1 MDIRDQAAL
10 LAAIVTLA
18 LAGAALLRSA
28 RPRSFTLFALLS
40 LDLFVFAAAEFLHGL
55 PGAQGGH
62 DVWKRLAI
70 GAGSLLPAAALAFFL
85 EFLGVKRRPAR
96 RARDLMLAGS
106 IFGLVVAVSPL
117 ARSDLAPLLV
127 AGFVLLAL
135 AAVLSVVWRET
146 AAAPTRADRSRLT
159 YVLVGAMVVGTLAF
173 LDFLPR
179 LGVAYPLEG
188 LGFMALTLYMF
199 LLLQALLRRRLL
211 DLHEFL
217 GKIAV
222 VTLLGLVLA
231 SIYGGLV
238 SWVGVRPGLFFFN
251 TLVASFV
258 ILSLF
263 DPIRSKVEEWV
274 VVNLFPERYELVRE
288 LEALRDRVVNVID
301 PGELE
306 RTVLDGLTETRRVT
320 HASLW
325 LVSEDRPGYR
335 LLAFRG
341 PEPVPFLEAGTARA
355 LLRAAGDGRRALLL
369 ENLDRRMA
377 ELQAEY
383 PPAQGDAAAA
393 PMPPAIAQE
402 LERIVDAREAMAL
415 MKAGICMP
423 LAAGDR
429 VAGFLSCWDE
439 RVQEAFASDEIAA
452 LIEVADRCAVV
463 IDNSKLYQQMKE
475 RDRLAALGEMAA
487 GLAHEIRNPL
497 AAIKGATQYLDPR
510 RLPDDDR
517 EFLEIIVEEVDRLN
531 GVVTAFLDYARP
543 LKSSMSPGDVGDILQ
558 RTFKLLAPQV
568 PEGIEV
574 AIDAAPELPPV
585 RVRRRAAEAGL
596 PQPGDQLVPGH
607 AQGRPVA
614 RRGPPR
620 PRRPG
625 RLAGAALPG
634 RPRRGPLPR
643 HRPRDPAGG
652 EGEHLRPLLH
662 DQGEGNRARARHQPA
677 HRQGAPRL
685 PDRLHSSRGRRGVHR
700 LPPLDPGRDP
710 RLPVAGRPGSGFP
723 GGPARPPAPPTDLT
737 PPPAGR
743 LPFPAHSC

>member
-28 RPRSFTLFALLS
+28 RPRSFTAFALLS
-40 LDLFVFAAAEFLHGL
+40 FDLFVFSAAEFLHGL
-55 PGAQGGH
+55 PGISRWH

-70 GAGSLLPAAALAFFL
+70 GSASLLPAAALAFYL

-106 IFGLVVAVSPL
+106 VFGIVVAVSPL
-117 ARSDLAPLLV
+117 ARSDLASTLV
-127 AGFVLLAL
+127 AAFVLLAL
-135 AAVLSVVWRET
+135 AAVLSVVWREA
-146 AAAPTRADRSRLT
+146 AAAPTRADRARLT
-159 YVLVGAMVVGTLAF
+159 YVLVGALVVGILAF

-179 LGVAYPLEG
+179 VGIGYPLEG

-222 VTLLGLVLA
+222 VGLLGIVLA
-231 SIYGGLV
+231 TIYGGLV
-238 SWVGVRPGLFFFN
+238 SWVGLRPGLFFFN

-258 ILSLF
+258 ILALF

-274 VVNLFPERYELVRE
+274 VVNLFRERYEMVRE
-288 LEALRDRVVNVID
+288 LETLRDRVVNVIEA
-301 PGELE
+301 GELE

-335 LLAFRG
+335 RLAFRG
-341 PEPVPFLEAGTARA
+341 PEPVTFLEPGTARA
-355 LLRAAGDGRRALLL
+355 LLRAAGDGRRAVLL
-369 ENLDRRMA
+369 ENLDRRLG

-383 PPAQGDAAAA
+383 PPAQGEAAAV
-393 PMPPAIAQE
+393 PMPPTVGEELQRIA
-402 LERIVDAREAMAL
+402 DAREAMAL

-423 LAAGDR
+423 LVAGER
-429 VAGFLSCWDE
+429 VAGFLACWDE

-497 AAIKGATQYLDPR
+497 AAIKGATQFLDPM
-510 RLPDDDR
+510 RLPDEDR
-517 EFLEIIVEEVDRLN
+517 EFLSIIVEEVDRLN
-531 GVVTAFLDYARP
+531 GVVSAFLDYSRP
-543 LKSSMSPGDVGDILQ
+543 LKPSLHPADVGEILQ

-568 PEGIEV
+568 PASVEV
-574 AIDAAPELPPV
+574 ALEITP
-585 RVRRRAAEAGL
+585 GL
-596 PQPGDQLVPGH
+596 PLVSCDAEQLRQVFLNLALNSFQAMPGG
-607 AQGRPVA
+607 
-614 RRGPPR
+614 
-620 PRRPG
+620 G
-625 RLAGAALPG
+625 RLGVSATLG
-634 RPRRGPLPR
+634 RDDLGGWREPR
-643 HRPRDPAGG
+643 HREPRVEIRFRDTGPGIAPEARENVFVPFYTTKEKGTGLGLAISQRLVKAHQGSLTITSPPEGG
-652 EGEHLRPLLH
+652 AEFVVS
-662 DQGEGNRARARHQPA
+662 
-677 HRQGAPRL
+677 L
-685 PDRLHSSRGRRGVHR
+685 PSI
-700 LPPLDPGRDP
+700 PQEPQ
-710 RLPVAGRPGSGFP
+710 
-723 GGPARPPAPPTDLT
+723 PAPPTSPLT
-737 PPPAGR
+737 ARPPPSTRANRVPRGAR
-743 LPFPAHSC
+743 PHRR

>member
-18 LAGAALLRSA
+18 LAGAALLRTA

-40 LDLFVFAAAEFLHGL
+40 LDLCVFAAAEFLHGL
-55 PGAQGGH
+55 PGAQGFH
-62 DVWKRLAI
+62 DVWKRIAI
-70 GAGSLLPAAALAFFL
+70 GAVSLLPAAAMAFFL

-117 ARSDLAPLLV
+117 ARSDLASILV
-127 AGFVLLAL
+127 AGFVVLAL

-146 AAAPTRADRSRLT
+146 AAAPTRADRARLT
-159 YVLVGAMVVGTLAF
+159 YVLVGAMFVGTLAF

-179 LGVAYPLEG
+179 LGIGYPLEG
-188 LGFMALTLYMF
+188 IGFMALTLYMF

-238 SWVGVRPGLFFFN
+238 FWVGVRPGLFFFN

-288 LEALRDRVVNVID
+288 LEALRDRIVNVID

-320 HASLW
+320 HVSLW

-355 LLRAAGDGRRALLL
+355 LLRAAGDGRRAVLL
-369 ENLDRRMA
+369 ENLDRRLA

-383 PPAQGDAAAA
+383 PPAKGDAAAA
-393 PMPPAIAQE
+393 PMPPAISQE

-429 VAGFLSCWDE
+429 VAGFLACWDE

-463 IDNSKLYQQMKE
+463 IE
-475 RDRLAALGEMAA
+475 
-487 GLAHEIRNPL
+487 
-497 AAIKGATQYLDPR
+497 
-510 RLPDDDR
+510 
-517 EFLEIIVEEVDRLN
+517 
-531 GVVTAFLDYARP
+531 
-543 LKSSMSPGDVGDILQ
+543 
-558 RTFKLLAPQV
+558 
-568 PEGIEV
+568 
-574 AIDAAPELPPV
+574 
-585 RVRRRAAEAGL
+585 
-596 PQPGDQLVPGH
+596 
-607 AQGRPVA
+607 
-614 RRGPPR
+614 
-620 PRRPG
+620 
-625 RLAGAALPG
+625 
-634 RPRRGPLPR
+634 
-643 HRPRDPAGG
+643 
-652 EGEHLRPLLH
+652 
-662 DQGEGNRARARHQPA
+662 
-677 HRQGAPRL
+677 
-685 PDRLHSSRGRRGVHR
+685 
-700 LPPLDPGRDP
+700 
-710 RLPVAGRPGSGFP
+710 
-723 GGPARPPAPPTDLT
+723 
-737 PPPAGR
+737 
-743 LPFPAHSC
+743 

>member
-1 MDIRDQAAL
+1 MVIRDQAAL

-28 RPRSFTLFALLS
+28 RPRSLTLFALLS
-40 LDLFVFAAAEFLHGL
+40 LDLALFSLAEFLHGL
-55 PGAQGGH
+55 PGAQAWH

-70 GAGSLLPAAALAFFL
+70 GAGALLPAAALAFFL

-106 IFGLVVAVSPL
+106 VFGVVVAVSPL
-117 ARSDLAPLLV
+117 ARSELAPLLV
-127 AGFVLLAL
+127 AGFVILGLT
-135 AAVLSVVWRET
+135 AVLSVVWRAM
-146 AAAPTRADRSRLT
+146 AAAQTRADRSRLT
-159 YVLVGAMVVGTLAF
+159 YVLVGAAVVGILAF

-179 LGVAYPLEG
+179 LGFPYPLEG
-188 LGFMALTLYMF
+188 LGFLALTLYMF

-231 SIYGGLV
+231 TIYGGLV
-238 SWVGVRPGLFFFN
+238 SWVGGRPGLFFFN

-274 VVNLFPERYELVRE
+274 VVGLFRERYELVRQ

-301 PGELE
+301 PAGLGPV
-306 RTVLDGLTETRRVT
+306 VLDGLAETRRVT

-355 LLRAAGDGRRALLL
+355 LLRVAVDGRRAVLL
-369 ENLDRRMA
+369 ENLDRRLA
-377 ELQAEY
+377 EIQVEY
-383 PPAQGDAAAA
+383 PPAKGDAAAP
-393 PMPPAIAQE
+393 PMPPALSRE
-402 LERIVDAREAMAL
+402 LERIVNAREAMAL

-423 LAAGDR
+423 LLAGDR
-429 VAGFLSCWDE
+429 VAGFLAAWDE

-463 IDNSKLYQQMKE
+463 IDNSKLYHQMKE

-510 RLPDDDR
+510 RLPGEDR
-517 EFLEIIVEEVDRLN
+517 EFLEIIVDEVDRLN
-531 GVVTAFLDYARP
+531 GVVTAFLDYSRP
-543 LKSSMSPGDVGDILQ
+543 LKPSLAPADVGDILQ

-568 PEGIEV
+568 PPAIAVSVEV
-574 AIDAAPELPPV
+574 APELPQVLCDAEQLRQVFINLALNSFQAMPGGGRLDVTAGLARDEVASWREPRFRDARVEV
-585 RVRRRAAEAGL
+585 RFRDTGPGIPPEARENVFVPFYTTKEKGTGLGLAISQRIVKAHHGSLAISGPPGGGAEFTVSLPSIPAEAQAVPPSGLDVEPSPGL
-596 PQPGDQLVPGH
+596 P
-607 AQGRPVA
+607 R
-614 RRGPPR
+614 PR
-620 PRRPG
+620 PRR
-625 RLAGAALPG
+625 R
-634 RPRRGPLPR
+634 RRRG
-643 HRPRDPAGG
+643 
-652 EGEHLRPLLH
+652 
-662 DQGEGNRARARHQPA
+662 
-677 HRQGAPRL
+677 
-685 PDRLHSSRGRRGVHR
+685 
-700 LPPLDPGRDP
+700 
-710 RLPVAGRPGSGFP
+710 
-723 GGPARPPAPPTDLT
+723 
-737 PPPAGR
+737 
-743 LPFPAHSC
+743 

>member
-1 MDIRDQAAL
+1 VDIRDQAAL

-40 LDLFVFAAAEFLHGL
+40 LDLFVFSAAEFLHGL
-55 PGAQGGH
+55 PGTHGSH
-62 DVWKRLAI
+62 DLWKRLAI
-70 GAGSLLPAAALAFFL
+70 AAGSLLPAAALAFFL

-96 RARDLMLAGS
+96 RARDLMLGGS
-106 IFGLVVAVSPL
+106 VFGLVVAATPL
-117 ARSDLAPLLV
+117 TRSDLASLLV
-127 AGFVLLAL
+127 ALYVLLAL

-146 AAAPTRADRSRLT
+146 LAATTRADRSRLT
-159 YVLVGAMVVGTLAF
+159 YVLVGALVVGILAF
-173 LDFLPR
+173 LDLLPR
-179 LGVAYPLEG
+179 VGVRYPLEG
-188 LGFMALTLYMF
+188 LGFVALTLYMF

-263 DPIRSKVEEWV
+263 DPIRAKVEEWV
-274 VVNLFPERYELVRE
+274 VVNLFPERYELVRQ
-288 LEALRDRVVNVID
+288 LEVLRDRVVTVID
-301 PGELE
+301 PVGLE
-306 RTVLDGLTETRRVT
+306 RTVLDGLAETRRVT

-325 LVSEDRPGYR
+325 LVADERPGYR

-341 PEPVPFLEAGTARA
+341 PEPVPFLEPATARA
-355 LLRAAGDGRRALLL
+355 LVRAAGDGRRAVLL
-369 ENLDRRMA
+369 ENLERRLA

-383 PPAQGDAAAA
+383 PPSQGDAAA
-393 PMPPAIAQE
+393 PSPPSAIAAE
-402 LERIVDAREAMAL
+402 LQRIADAREAMAL

-423 LAAGDR
+423 LVAGDR
-429 VAGFLSCWDE
+429 VAGFLACWDE
-439 RVQEAFASDEIAA
+439 RVQEAFASDEIAG
-452 LIEVADRCAVV
+452 LIEVADRCALV

-510 RLPDDDR
+510 RLPREDG

-531 GVVTAFLDYARP
+531 GVVTQFLDYARP
-543 LKSSMSPGDVGDILQ
+543 LKSTLAPGDVGDILQ

-568 PEGIEV
+568 PAGIEV
-574 AIDAAPELPPV
+574 TIDVAPELPLVDCDPEQLKQV
-585 RVRRRAAEAGL
+585 FLNLALNSFQAMPDGGKLHVSASLARDELATWREPRFRDDRVEIRFRDTGPGIPADARDNVFVPFYTTKEKGTGLGLAISQRLVKAHHGALVVSSPPGGGAEFTVSLPCIQVEQARPAAPAPQPESRRA
-596 PQPGDQLVPGH
+596 
-607 AQGRPVA
+607 RK
-614 RRGPPR
+614 RRGSP
-620 PRRPG
+620 
-625 RLAGAALPG
+625 
-634 RPRRGPLPR
+634 
-643 HRPRDPAGG
+643 
-652 EGEHLRPLLH
+652 
-662 DQGEGNRARARHQPA
+662 
-677 HRQGAPRL
+677 
-685 PDRLHSSRGRRGVHR
+685 
-700 LPPLDPGRDP
+700 
-710 RLPVAGRPGSGFP
+710 
-723 GGPARPPAPPTDLT
+723 
-737 PPPAGR
+737 
-743 LPFPAHSC
+743 

>member
-40 LDLFVFAAAEFLHGL
+40 LDLFVFSAAEFLHGL

-62 DVWKRLAI
+62 DLWKRFAI
-70 GAGSLLPAAALAFFL
+70 VSGSLLPAAALAFFL

-96 RARDLMLAGS
+96 RARDLMLVGS
-106 IFGLVVAVSPL
+106 GLGLVVAVTPL
-117 ARSDLAPLLV
+117 ARSDLASLLV
-127 AGFVLLAL
+127 ALYVLLAL
-135 AAVLSVVWRET
+135 TAVLSVVWREMS
-146 AAAPTRADRSRLT
+146 AAPTRADRSRIT
-159 YVLVGAMVVGTLAF
+159 YVLVGALVVGLLAF
-173 LDFLPR
+173 LDLLPR
-179 LGVAYPLEG
+179 VGIRYPLEG

-274 VVNLFPERYELVRE
+274 VVNLFRERYELVRE
-288 LEALRDRVVNVID
+288 LEALRDRVVTVID
-301 PGELE
+301 PVGLE
-306 RTVLDGLTETRRVT
+306 KTVLDGLAETRRVT

-325 LVSEDRPGYR
+325 LVADERPGYR

-341 PEPVPFLEAGTARA
+341 PEPVPFLEPGTARA
-355 LLRAAGDGRRALLL
+355 LVRAAGEGRRAVLL
-369 ENLDRRMA
+369 ENLDRRLA
-377 ELQAEY
+377 ELQAER
-383 PPAQGDAAAA
+383 PPASGDGRTRPA
-393 PMPPAIAQE
+393 PPAVASE
-402 LERIVDAREAMAL
+402 LERIGDAREAMAL

-423 LAAGDR
+423 LLAGDR
-429 VAGFLSCWDE
+429 VAGFLACWDE

-452 LIEVADRCAVV
+452 LIEVADRCALV

-497 AAIKGATQYLDPR
+497 AAIKGATQYLDPS
-510 RLPDDDR
+510 RLPREDR

-531 GVVTAFLDYARP
+531 GVVTQFLDYARP
-543 LKSSMSPGDVGDILQ
+543 LKSSMAPGDVGEILQ
-558 RTFKLLAPQV
+558 RTFKLLAPQI
-568 PEGIEV
+568 PPGIEL
-574 AIDAAPELPPV
+574 AIDVAPELPLVSCDAEQLKQVFLNLALNSFQAMPDGGAL
-585 RVRRRAAEAGL
+585 RVSAALARDELASWQEPRLRDDRVEIRFRDTGPGIPSDARENVFVPFYTTKEKGTGLGLAISQRIVKAHHGSLVVSGPAQGGAEFAISLPCIELEPPRAEA
-596 PQPGDQLVPGH
+596 PS
-607 AQGRPVA
+607 
-614 RRGPPR
+614 PPPE
-620 PRRPG
+620 PRRTRKR
-625 RLAGAALPG
+625 RL
-634 RPRRGPLPR
+634 
-643 HRPRDPAGG
+643 
-652 EGEHLRPLLH
+652 
-662 DQGEGNRARARHQPA
+662 
-677 HRQGAPRL
+677 
-685 PDRLHSSRGRRGVHR
+685 S
-700 LPPLDPGRDP
+700 
-710 RLPVAGRPGSGFP
+710 
-723 GGPARPPAPPTDLT
+723 T
-737 PPPAGR
+737 
-743 LPFPAHSC
+743 

>member
-1 MDIRDQAAL
+1 VDIRDQAAL

-40 LDLFVFAAAEFLHGL
+40 LDLFVFSAAEFLHGL
-55 PGAQGGH
+55 PGTQGSH
-62 DVWKRLAI
+62 DIWKRFAI
-70 GAGSLLPAAALAFFL
+70 ASGTLLPAAALAFFL

-96 RARDLMLAGS
+96 RARDLMLGGS
-106 IFGLVVAVSPL
+106 ALGLVVAATPL
-117 ARSDLAPLLV
+117 ARSDLASLLV
-127 AGFVLLAL
+127 ALYVLLAL
-135 AAVLSVVWRET
+135 AAVLSVVWREM
-146 AAAPTRADRSRLT
+146 AAAPTRADRSRIT
-159 YVLVGAMVVGTLAF
+159 YVLVGALVVGVLAF
-173 LDFLPR
+173 LDLLPR
-179 LGVAYPLEG
+179 VGVAYPFEG
-188 LGFMALTLYMF
+188 LGFIALTLYMF

-288 LEALRDRVVNVID
+288 LEAVRDRVVTVID
-301 PGELE
+301 PIGLE
-306 RTVLDGLTETRRVT
+306 GAVLDGLAETRRVT

-325 LVSEDRPGYR
+325 LVADEHPGYR

-341 PEPVPFLEAGTARA
+341 PEPVPFLEPGTARA
-355 LLRAAGDGRRALLL
+355 LVRAAGDGRRAVLL
-369 ENLDRRMA
+369 ENLDRRLA
-377 ELQAEY
+377 ELQAERRPASSDGASPPL
-383 PPAQGDAAAA
+383 PPAVATELQ
-393 PMPPAIAQE
+393 MIA
-402 LERIVDAREAMAL
+402 DAREAMAL

-423 LAAGDR
+423 LVAGDR
-429 VAGFLSCWDE
+429 VAGFLACWDE

-452 LIEVADRCAVV
+452 LIDVADRCALV
-463 IDNSKLYQQMKE
+463 IENSKLYHQMKE

-510 RLPDDDR
+510 RLPREDR

-531 GVVTAFLDYARP
+531 GVVTQFLDYARP
-543 LKSSMSPGDVGDILQ
+543 LGSSLVPGDVGDILQ

-568 PEGIEV
+568 PPAVEISVEV
-574 AIDAAPELPPV
+574 APELPLVSCDAEQLKQVFLNLALNSFQAMPEGGRLQV
-585 RVRRRAAEAGL
+585 SATLARDELATWREPRFRDDRVEIRFRDTGPGVPAEARDSVFVPFYTTKEKGTGLGLAISQRIIKAHHGTLIVSTPPQGGAEFSISLPCIQVEPPRPEVPAPTADSRRARKRRRA
-596 PQPGDQLVPGH
+596 
-607 AQGRPVA
+607 
-614 RRGPPR
+614 
-620 PRRPG
+620 
-625 RLAGAALPG
+625 
-634 RPRRGPLPR
+634 
-643 HRPRDPAGG
+643 
-652 EGEHLRPLLH
+652 
-662 DQGEGNRARARHQPA
+662 
-677 HRQGAPRL
+677 
-685 PDRLHSSRGRRGVHR
+685 
-700 LPPLDPGRDP
+700 
-710 RLPVAGRPGSGFP
+710 
-723 GGPARPPAPPTDLT
+723 T
-737 PPPAGR
+737 
-743 LPFPAHSC
+743 

>member
-18 LAGAALLRSA
+18 LAAAALLRPS

-40 LDLFVFAAAEFLHGL
+40 LDLFVFSAAEFLHGL
-55 PGAQGGH
+55 PGAQGAH
-62 DVWKRLAI
+62 DLWKRLAI
-70 GAGSLLPAAALAFFL
+70 GSGSLLPAAALAFFL

-106 IFGLVVAVSPL
+106 VFGILVAVSPL

-135 AAVLSVVWRET
+135 AAVLSVVFREA
-146 AAAPTRADRSRLT
+146 AAAPTRADRARLT
-159 YVLVGAMVVGTLAF
+159 YVLVGAVLVGCLAF

-179 LGVAYPLEG
+179 VGVRYPLEG

-222 VTLLGLVLA
+222 VTLLGVVLA

-238 SWVGVRPGLFFFN
+238 RWVGVRPGLFFFN

-274 VVNLFPERYELVRE
+274 VVNLFPERFELVRE
-288 LEALRDRVVNVID
+288 LEMLRDRVVNVID
-301 PGELE
+301 PRDLE

-320 HASLW
+320 HAALW

-335 LLAFRG
+335 LLACRG

-355 LLRAAGDGRRALLL
+355 LLRAAGDGRRAVLL
-369 ENLDRRMA
+369 ENLERRLA
-377 ELQAEY
+377 ELQGEY
-383 PPAQGDAAAA
+383 PPAQGDAAAP
-393 PMPPAIAQE
+393 PMPRAAAVE
-402 LERIVDAREAMAL
+402 LERIVDAREAMTL

-423 LAAGDR
+423 LVAGDR

-497 AAIKGATQYLDPR
+497 AAIKGATQYLDPG
-510 RLPDDDR
+510 RLPGDDR

-543 LKSSMSPGDVGDILQ
+543 LKSSMAPGDVGDILE
-558 RTFKLLAPQV
+558 RTFKLLTPQV
-568 PEGIEV
+568 PAGIAV
-574 AIDAAPELPPV
+574 SVDVAPELPSVDCDAEQLKQVFLNLALNSFQAMPDGGTLQVTARLARDELASWREPRHRDGRVEIRFRDSGPGVPADARDSIFVPFYTTKEKGTGLGLAISQRIVKAHHGSLSVNTPPDGGAEFTVSLPSIPRDPDPV
-585 RVRRRAAEAGL
+585 PAPAEA
-596 PQPGDQLVPGH
+596 PASPE
-607 AQGRPVA
+607 GR
-614 RRGPPR
+614 R
-620 PRRPG
+620 PRR
-625 RLAGAALPG
+625 
-634 RPRRGPLPR
+634 RR
-643 HRPRDPAGG
+643 
-652 EGEHLRPLLH
+652 
-662 DQGEGNRARARHQPA
+662 
-677 HRQGAPRL
+677 
-685 PDRLHSSRGRRGVHR
+685 
-700 LPPLDPGRDP
+700 
-710 RLPVAGRPGSGFP
+710 RPG
-723 GGPARPPAPPTDLT
+723 
-737 PPPAGR
+737 
-743 LPFPAHSC
+743 

>member
-40 LDLFVFAAAEFLHGL
+40 LDLFVFSAAEFLHGL
-55 PGAQGGH
+55 PGTQGSH
-62 DVWKRLAI
+62 DLWKRLAI
-70 GAGSLLPAAALAFFL
+70 AAGSLLPAAALAFFL

-96 RARDLMLAGS
+96 RARDLMLGGS
-106 IFGLVVAVSPL
+106 VFGLVVAVDAAHPL
-117 ARSDLAPLLV
+117 RP
-127 AGFVLLAL
+127 GL
-135 AAVLSVVWRET
+135 AAGGPVRPPRARRGALGGVARDAWRRT
-146 AAAPTRADRSRLT
+146 TRADRSRLT
-159 YVLVGAMVVGTLAF
+159 YVLVGALVVGILAF
-173 LDFLPR
+173 LDLLPR
-179 LGVAYPLEG
+179 VGVRYPLEG
-188 LGFMALTLYMF
+188 LGFVALTLYMF

-263 DPIRSKVEEWV
+263 DPIRAKVEEWV

-288 LEALRDRVVNVID
+288 LEVLRDRVVTVID
-301 PGELE
+301 PVGLE
-306 RTVLDGLTETRRVT
+306 RTVLDGLAETRRVT

-325 LVSEDRPGYR
+325 LVADERPGYR

-341 PEPVPFLEAGTARA
+341 PEPVPFLEPATARA
-355 LLRAAGDGRRALLL
+355 LVRAAGDGRRAVLL
-369 ENLDRRMA
+369 ENLERRLA

-383 PPAQGDAAAA
+383 PPSQGDAAA
-393 PMPPAIAQE
+393 PSPPSAIAAE
-402 LERIVDAREAMAL
+402 LQRIADAREAMAL

-423 LAAGDR
+423 LVAGDR
-429 VAGFLSCWDE
+429 VAGFLACWDE
-439 RVQEAFASDEIAA
+439 RVQEAFASDEIAG
-452 LIEVADRCAVV
+452 LIEVADRCALV

-510 RLPDDDR
+510 AAPPRGRGVPRDHRRGGRPPERRRDPVPRLRPAAQVDAGARGRRGHPAAHLQAARAPGPGRDR
-517 EFLEIIVEEVDRLN
+517 DHHRR
-531 GVVTAFLDYARP
+531 GPRA
-543 LKSSMSPGDVGDILQ
+543 SPGGL
-558 RTFKLLAPQV
+558 RS
-568 PEGIEV
+568 
-574 AIDAAPELPPV
+574 
-585 RVRRRAAEAGL
+585 RAAEAGV
-596 PQPGDQLVPGH
+596 PQPGAQLVPGH
-607 AQGRPVA
+607 ARRRQAPRLRLARPRRA
-614 RRGPPR
+614 RHLAGASL

-625 RLAGAALPG
+625 RDPV
-634 RPRRGPLPR
+634 PR
-643 HRPRDPAGG
+643 HRARASPPTPATTSSSRSTRRRRRAPASVSPSASASSRRTTGRSSSPSPPGGGAEFTVSLPCIQLEQPRPAAPAPQP
-652 EGEHLRPLLH
+652 ESR
-662 DQGEGNRARARHQPA
+662 RARK
-677 HRQGAPRL
+677 
-685 PDRLHSSRGRRGVHR
+685 RRGS
-700 LPPLDPGRDP
+700 P
-710 RLPVAGRPGSGFP
+710 
-723 GGPARPPAPPTDLT
+723 
-737 PPPAGR
+737 
-743 LPFPAHSC
+743 

>member
-18 LAGAALLRSA
+18 LAGAALLRPG

-40 LDLFVFAAAEFLHGL
+40 LDLFVFSAAEFLHGL
-55 PGAQGGH
+55 PGAQGTH
-62 DVWKRLAI
+62 DLWKRFAI

-96 RARDLMLAGS
+96 RARDLMLGGAVL
-106 IFGLVVAVSPL
+106 GLVVAATPL
-117 ARSDLAPLLV
+117 TRSDLASLLV
-127 AGFVLLAL
+127 ALYVLLAL
-135 AAVLSVVWRET
+135 AAVLSVVWREM

-159 YVLVGAMVVGTLAF
+159 YVLVGALVVGILAF
-173 LDFLPR
+173 LDLLPR
-179 LGVAYPLEG
+179 VGVRYPLEG
-188 LGFMALTLYMF
+188 LGFVALTLYMF

-274 VVNLFPERYELVRE
+274 VVNLFPERFELVRE
-288 LEALRDRVVNVID
+288 LEALRDRVVTVID
-301 PGELE
+301 PVGLE
-306 RTVLDGLTETRRVT
+306 RTVLDGLAETRRVT

-325 LVSEDRPGYR
+325 LVADERPGYR

-341 PEPVPFLEAGTARA
+341 PEPVPFLEPATARA
-355 LLRAAGDGRRALLL
+355 LVRAAGDGRRAVLL
-369 ENLDRRMA
+369 ENLDRRLA
-377 ELQAEY
+377 ELQAEPLPRQGHGATPA
-383 PPAQGDAAAA
+383 PPSAVATELQR
-393 PMPPAIAQE
+393 IA
-402 LERIVDAREAMAL
+402 DAREAMAL

-423 LAAGDR
+423 LVAGDR
-429 VAGFLSCWDE
+429 VAGFLACWDE

-452 LIEVADRCAVV
+452 LIDVADRCALV

-510 RLPDDDR
+510 RLPPEDG

-531 GVVTAFLDYARP
+531 GVVTQFLDYARP
-543 LKSSMSPGDVGDILQ
+543 LKSTLVPGDVADILQ
-558 RTFKLLAPQV
+558 RTFKLLGPQV
-568 PEGIEV
+568 PPGIQV
-574 AIDAAPELPPV
+574 TIDVAPELPPV
-585 RVRRRAAEAGL
+585 NCDAEQLKQVFLNLALNSFQAMPDGGKLHVSATLARDELATWREPRFRDDRVEIRFRDTGPGIPPDARDNVFVPFYTTKVKGTGLGLAISQRIVKAHHGTLVVSGPAQGGAEFAVSIPCIEAEPLRPASPAPRPEPRRA
-596 PQPGDQLVPGH
+596 
-607 AQGRPVA
+607 RK
-614 RRGPPR
+614 RRGSP
-620 PRRPG
+620 
-625 RLAGAALPG
+625 
-634 RPRRGPLPR
+634 
-643 HRPRDPAGG
+643 
-652 EGEHLRPLLH
+652 
-662 DQGEGNRARARHQPA
+662 
-677 HRQGAPRL
+677 
-685 PDRLHSSRGRRGVHR
+685 
-700 LPPLDPGRDP
+700 
-710 RLPVAGRPGSGFP
+710 
-723 GGPARPPAPPTDLT
+723 
-737 PPPAGR
+737 
-743 LPFPAHSC
+743 

>member
-1 MDIRDQAAL
+1 VDIRDQAAF

-40 LDLFVFAAAEFLHGL
+40 LDLFVFSAAEFLHGL
-55 PGAQGGH
+55 PGTQAYH
-62 DVWKRLAI
+62 DLWKRLAI
-70 GAGSLLPAAALAFFL
+70 GSASLLPAAALAFFL

-106 IFGLVVAVSPL
+106 LFGLVVAVTPL
-117 ARSDLAPLLV
+117 ARSDLASLLV
-127 AGFVLLAL
+127 ATSAPVAL
-135 AAVLSVVWRET
+135 APVPSVSRREV
-146 AAAPTRADRSRLT
+146 AAAPARGHRARLT
-159 YVLVGAMVVGTLAF
+159 YVLVGALVVGSLAF

-179 LGVAYPLEG
+179 LGIAYPLEG

-199 LLLQALLRRRLL
+199 LLLQALVRRRLL

-222 VTLLGLVLA
+222 VTLLGVVLA

-238 SWVGVRPGLFFFN
+238 SWFGVRPGLFFFN

-263 DPIRSKVEEWV
+263 DPIRSRVEEWV
-274 VVNLFPERYELVRE
+274 VVNLFRERYELVRD
-288 LEALRDRVVNVID
+288 LETLRDRVVNVID
-301 PGELE
+301 PGALE

-341 PEPVPFLEAGTARA
+341 PEPVPFLETGTARA
-355 LLRAAGDGRRALLL
+355 LLRAAADGRRAVLL
-369 ENLDRRMA
+369 ENLDRRLA

-383 PPAQGDAAAA
+383 PPAKGDAAAP
-393 PMPPAIAQE
+393 PMPPPLAQE

-429 VAGFLSCWDE
+429 VAGFLACWDE

-510 RLPDDDR
+510 RLPGDDR

-543 LKSSMSPGDVGDILQ
+543 LKSSFSPGDVGDILQ
-558 RTFKLLAPQV
+558 RTFKLLAPQI
-568 PEGIEV
+568 PPGIEV
-574 AIDAAPELPPV
+574 AIDASPELPPV
-585 RVRRRAAEAGL
+585 DCDAEQLKQVFLNLALNSFQAMPRGGRLTVTARLARDDLASWREPRYRDARVEVRFRDTGPGIPAEARESIFVPFYTTKEKGTGLGLAISQRIVKAHRGSLSASSPPEGGAEFTISLPAIPVETTPEAAPLPATPSPDARRNRRR
-596 PQPGDQLVPGH
+596 
-607 AQGRPVA
+607 
-614 RRGPPR
+614 
-620 PRRPG
+620 RRPG
-625 RLAGAALPG
+625 
-634 RPRRGPLPR
+634 
-643 HRPRDPAGG
+643 
-652 EGEHLRPLLH
+652 
-662 DQGEGNRARARHQPA
+662 
-677 HRQGAPRL
+677 
-685 PDRLHSSRGRRGVHR
+685 
-700 LPPLDPGRDP
+700 
-710 RLPVAGRPGSGFP
+710 
-723 GGPARPPAPPTDLT
+723 
-737 PPPAGR
+737 
-743 LPFPAHSC
+743 

>member
-1 MDIRDQAAL
+1 VGIRDQAAL

-40 LDLFVFAAAEFLHGL
+40 LDLFVFATAEFLHGI
-55 PGAQGGH
+55 PGAQGQH
-62 DVWKRLAI
+62 DLWKRFAI
-70 GAGSLLPAAALAFFL
+70 GAGSLLPAASLAFFL

-96 RARDLMLAGS
+96 RARDLLLGGS
-106 IFGLVVAVSPL
+106 IFGLVVAVTPL
-117 ARSDLAPLLV
+117 ARGELAPLLV
-127 AGFVLLAL
+127 AGFVVLAL
-135 AAVLSVVWRET
+135 TLVLSVVWREME
-146 AAAPTRADRSRLT
+146 AAPTRADRSRLT
-159 YVLVGAMVVGTLAF
+159 YVLVGALVVGILAF

-179 LGVAYPLEG
+179 LGVRYPLEG
-188 LGFMALTLYMF
+188 LGFVALTVYMF

-222 VTLLGLVLA
+222 VTVLGLVLA

-258 ILSLF
+258 ILALF

-274 VVNLFPERYELVRE
+274 VVNLFPERYELVKE
-288 LEALRDRVVNVID
+288 LEVLRDRVVNVID
-301 PGELE
+301 PGDLE

-325 LVSEDRPGYR
+325 LVSEERPGYR

-341 PEPVPFLEAGTARA
+341 PEPDPFLEAGTARA
-355 LLRAAGDGRRALLL
+355 LLRAASDGRRAILL
-369 ENLDRRMA
+369 ENLERRLA
-377 ELQAEY
+377 EIQAEY
-383 PPAQGDAAAA
+383 PPAQGDGAAA
-393 PMPPAIAQE
+393 PIPAPVAAE
-402 LERIVDAREAMAL
+402 LERIADAREAMGH

-423 LAAGDR
+423 LVAGDR
-429 VAGFLSCWDE
+429 VAGFLACWDE

-497 AAIKGATQYLDPR
+497 AAIKGATQYLDPK
-510 RLPDDDR
+510 RLPGDDG

-543 LKSSMSPGDVGDILQ
+543 LKSSLVPGDVGDILQ

-568 PEGIEV
+568 PPGIEV
-574 AIDAAPELPPV
+574 AIDVVPELPPV
-585 RVRRRAAEAGL
+585 ACDAEQLKQVFLNLALNSFQAMPSGGTLRVSAGLARDELASWREPRFRDDRIEIRFRDSGPGVPADARESIFVPFYTTKEKGTGLGLAISQRIVKSHHGTLTVTSPPGGGAEFTVSLPAIPAEA
-596 PQPGDQLVPGH
+596 PAQP
-607 AQGRPVA
+607 
-614 RRGPPR
+614 
-620 PRRPG
+620 
-625 RLAGAALPG
+625 
-634 RPRRGPLPR
+634 
-643 HRPRDPAGG
+643 
-652 EGEHLRPLLH
+652 
-662 DQGEGNRARARHQPA
+662 
-677 HRQGAPRL
+677 
-685 PDRLHSSRGRRGVHR
+685 
-700 LPPLDPGRDP
+700 
-710 RLPVAGRPGSGFP
+710 PVAGLA
-723 GGPARPPAPPTDLT
+723 ARESRRTRRRRRT
-737 PPPAGR
+737 N
-743 LPFPAHSC
+743 